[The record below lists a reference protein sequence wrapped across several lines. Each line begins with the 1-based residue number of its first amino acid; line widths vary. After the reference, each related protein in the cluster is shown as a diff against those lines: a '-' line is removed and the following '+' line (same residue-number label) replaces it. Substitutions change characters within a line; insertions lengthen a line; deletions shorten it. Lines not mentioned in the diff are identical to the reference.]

1 MLDDIREK
9 GGALWTVN
17 LVFKCE
23 EMPSKDFNEDS
34 DIISMSSSLFQEE
47 CTEGKKENGNWL

>member
-9 GGALWTVN
+9 GGALQTIN

-23 EMPSKDFNEDS
+23 EMPSRDFNEGT

-47 CTEGKKENGNWL
+47 CIEGKKENGNWL